1 MSKIKIGE
9 RIFEVRELLYKDLAE
24 LGDIEKKEMVKKLL
38 FLSTD
43 ITEEE
48 YNTLSIKN
56 GIVLQK
62 AVNELNGLNK
72 DDFQN
77 PTQTTTA

>member
-1 MSKIKIGE
+1 MQLKIGD
-9 RIFEVRELLYKDLAE
+9 RVFNIRELLYKDLAE

-43 ITEEE
+43 ITEDE

-56 GIVLQK
+56 GIALQK
-62 AVNELNGLNK
+62 AVNELNGLDK
-72 DDFQN
+72 VESFQN
-77 PTQTTTA
+77 PVTLNA